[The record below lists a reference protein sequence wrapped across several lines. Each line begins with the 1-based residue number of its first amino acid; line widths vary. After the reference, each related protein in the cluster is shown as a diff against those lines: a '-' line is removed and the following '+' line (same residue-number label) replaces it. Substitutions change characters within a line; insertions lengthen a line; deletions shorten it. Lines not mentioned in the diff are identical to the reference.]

1 MYGAIVNNITTA
13 AGTANVAHNINNA
26 THCTFLVQ
34 DVTTAGT
41 LRAIPLI
48 YVDEGTGKAI
58 NTDVVTNLT
67 AAGEVTCSFLVT
79 AGHSILDIGPVVNGI
94 TRNAAT
100 EVSPFVTATQLP
112 CRSLHRNVPL
122 VVQNGQATSAAV
134 VVTHRIPTANTI
146 AIVSPTSDPTVGTAG
161 GGRALVVST
170 TATAAGTLTIQGQTN
185 DNAANNTGNPVTVT
199 FDVMILARWGSGL
212 HSGIARRHLTG
223 AGAVGDDYAAGDRAQ
238 TMAAAGTSLA
248 SYAALY
254 TNVDGIVAGPGG
266 LALTHNMGGNAG
278 ILLGSPTGAVG
289 GGAMGTFVIQSRTT
303 TTVAATVARVDTD
316 INNAVVVAL
325 RPWSPTLL

>member
-1 MYGAIVNNITTA
+1 LTVG
-13 AGTANVAHNINNA
+13 GTANVAHNINNA
-26 THCTFLVQ
+26 THCTFLTQ
-34 DVTTAGT
+34 DITTAGT
-41 LRAIPLI
+41 VRLLPLI
-48 YVDEGTGKAI
+48 YVDEATGKAA
-58 NTDVVTNLT
+58 NTDVVTSAT
-67 AAGEVTCSFLVT
+67 VAGEVTCSFLVT

-122 VVQNGQATSAAV
+122 VIPTAAATSAAV

-146 AIVSPTSDPTVGTAG
+146 AIVSATSDPTVSTAG
-161 GGRALVVST
+161 GNRPMVVST
-170 TATAAGTLTIQGQTN
+170 TATAAGTLTLQAQTQ
-185 DNAANNTGNPVTVT
+185 DNAVSNAGVDTTVT

-223 AGAVGDDYAAGDRAQ
+223 AGANGDDYAAGDRAQ

-254 TNVDGIVAGPGG
+254 TNVDGVVVAPG
-266 LALTHNMGGNAG
+266 LAVTHNMGGNAG
-278 ILLGSPTGAVG
+278 IVLGGLTGAVG
-289 GGAMGTFVIQSRTT
+289 AGALGTVLTLSRTT
-303 TTVAATVARVDTD
+303 TTVAATLGRADADV
-316 INNAVVVAL
+316 NNAAVVAL
-325 RPWSPTLL
+325 RDRKSVV

>member
-41 LRAIPLI
+41 LRAIPLA

-58 NTDVVTNLT
+58 NTDVITNLT

-146 AIVSPTSDPTVGTAG
+146 AIVSPTSDPSIPTAG
-161 GGRALVVST
+161 GARALVVST

-185 DNAANNTGNPVTVT
+185 DNAVSNAGPTTVT

-254 TNVDGIVAGPGG
+254 TNVDTIAASPNG
-266 LALTHNMGGNAG
+266 LVLTHNMGGNAG
-278 ILLGSPTGAVG
+278 IVLGGLTGAVG
-289 GGAMGTFVIQSRTT
+289 NSALGTFVIQSRTT

-316 INNAVVVAL
+316 IDNAVVVAL